1 MAATAEQFLTK
12 ELRARK
18 DMDVRP
24 GDTVRVHVKIEEKGK
39 TRTQIFE
46 GLVLARKH
54 GTENGGTIT
63 VRKMSNGIGVER
75 VFPLYAPMIDKI
87 EVVKRSRVRRSKLY
101 YIRTKVAREV
111 RRKMRNFV
119 QFFASS
125 DDLEIPAEEMM
136 DEIPEE
142 VETTDAEGAET
153 AEATNEAPA
162 ETTEA
167 APEETPAEEAK
178 EEPAEAPEETSSD
191 DSADSEEAPAEES
204 NEEAASDA
212 EEKKEDE

>member
-1 MAATAEQFLTK
+1 
-12 ELRARK
+12 
-18 DMDVRP
+18 
-24 GDTVRVHVKIEEKGK
+24 
-39 TRTQIFE
+39 
-46 GLVLARKH
+46 
-54 GTENGGTIT
+54 
-63 VRKMSNGIGVER
+63 MSNGIGVER

-142 VETTDAEGAET
+142 VETTDAEGTENT
-153 AEATNEAPA
+153 EAPTEAVEEKADAAPEEAPA
-162 ETTEA
+162 E
-167 APEETPAEEAK
+167 ETK
-178 EEPAEAPEETSSD
+178 EEPAAEPETSEETSSD
-191 DSADSEEAPAEES
+191 DSADSEETPAEES
-204 NEEAASDA
+204 KEED
-212 EEKKEDE
+212 KKEDE